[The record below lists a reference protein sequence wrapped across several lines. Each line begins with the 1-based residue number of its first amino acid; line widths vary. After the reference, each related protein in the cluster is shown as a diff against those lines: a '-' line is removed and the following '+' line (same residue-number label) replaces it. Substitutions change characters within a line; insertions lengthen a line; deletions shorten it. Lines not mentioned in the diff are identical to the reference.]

1 MSITKRLEEARKAY
15 ASGNTSQSANAHD
28 PATIQAAMKAS
39 YEQHASP
46 SSQYIGSMVY
56 GGLDG
61 IITTFAVVSG
71 VAGAALAPQ
80 VIIILGLANVFAD
93 GFSMATG
100 AYLSEKSENEYY
112 QRERQREA
120 WEVEHFPEGEKEEL
134 YQLYLNQGYPEPDA
148 RQMVEIKSRDHK
160 RWVDAMMLEELNLMP
175 SESNPMT
182 SAWVTFGSFVIAGL
196 LPMLV
201 YLLDWLLP
209 FSLDPQTAFYMSVG
223 LSALALFGL
232 GAAKVMVTGH
242 NAFRSGMEMLMV
254 GGLAAS
260 VAYVVGMLLKG
271 IGLGA

>member
-1 MSITKRLEEARKAY
+1 MGLSKRLDEARKGY
-15 ASGNTSQSANAHD
+15 ASGNTKLSASAHD
-28 PATIQAAMKAS
+28 PANIKAAMKAS
-39 YEQHASP
+39 YEKHSSP

-56 GGLDG
+56 GALDG

-134 YQLYLNQGYPEPDA
+134 YQLYVEQGYPEEDA
-148 RQMVEIKSRDHK
+148 RTMVEIKSRDHK

-175 SESNPMT
+175 AESNPMT
-182 SAWVTFGSFVIAGL
+182 SALVTFGSFLIAGL
-196 LPMLV
+196 LPLLV
-201 YLLDWLLP
+201 YLLDWALP
-209 FSLDPQTAFYMSVG
+209 ISVAPQTALYISIA

-232 GAAKVMVTGH
+232 GAAKVLVTGH
-242 NAFRSGMEMLMV
+242 NAFRSGMEMLLV
-254 GGLAAS
+254 GGLAAT
-260 VAYVVGMLLKG
+260 VAYLVGMLLKG
-271 IGLGA
+271 IGVG